1 MSAIETTTATGPA
14 VRITRPD
21 TSGFSAQEWDLL
33 AGCWHPVALSEELA
47 GGGSVLD
54 EPRQPEAPPP
64 GAFRSVLLDVGLVAF
79 RGANGDATV
88 LLDRCPHRGA
98 RLSDGVVAD
107 GCVTCPYHG
116 FTFDGGGR
124 CISVPSSA
132 TNAVP
137 PRMHLEPL
145 PVIERYSIVWTCL
158 RPDLSAAVD
167 GPADDAPGGRGAAG
181 DHTDDGGPL
190 PPWSRLEE
198 AGFQRAG
205 CRPFV
210 WHASAQRHAEN
221 FNDQAHFPY
230 IHAGTFGVE
239 DPVVP
244 PLDVE
249 VDGRLLSLDVTMI
262 QQARQTFDGSTADT
276 VVAYRYRWHLPFSSW
291 LEIDYPHGGTELIGD
306 VAAPVHA
313 DACRVYLAN
322 ARNFDT
328 DQPVEDW
335 VAFQDA
341 VNAEDRWIVE
351 QLEPRGVPI
360 DMGVEVHVKADAMSI
375 AARRWFRSHLAPTE
389 RP

>member
-1 MSAIETTTATGPA
+1 MSTTVSTGSQVGIARPA
-14 VRITRPD
+14 
-21 TSGFSAQEWDLL
+21 TSGFSPGEWELL
-33 AGCWHPVALSEELA
+33 AGCWHPVALSEELDA
-47 GGGSVLD
+47 GGGSVL
-54 EPRQPEAPPP
+54 EEARLPAAPPP

-79 RGANGDATV
+79 RGTNGDATV

-124 CISVPSSA
+124 CVSVPSSPS
-132 TNAVP
+132 NSIP

-145 PVIERYSIVWTCL
+145 PVIERYGIVWTCL
-158 RPDLSAAVD
+158 RPDLSAAIDD
-167 GPADDAPGGRGAAG
+167 GPAG
-181 DHTDDGGPL
+181 DGPL

-198 AGFQRAG
+198 DGFQRAG

-210 WHASAQRHAEN
+210 WDASAQRHAEN

-239 DPVVP
+239 DPIVP
-244 PLDVE
+244 PLDVRAE
-249 VDGRLLSLDVTMI
+249 GRLLSLDVAMA
-262 QQARQTFDGSTADT
+262 QQERQTFDGSTESAA
-276 VVAYRYRWHLPFSSW
+276 VRYRYRWHLPFASW

-360 DMGVEVHVKADAMSI
+360 DLGVEVHVKADAMSI
-375 AARRWFRSHLAPTE
+375 AARRWFRSHLAPE
-389 RP
+389 GA

>member
-1 MSAIETTTATGPA
+1 MDTFGNEVARSDADGAATVPA
-14 VRITRPD
+14 AGITRPV
-21 TSGFSAQEWDLL
+21 TSGFSPPEWNLL
-33 AGCWHPVALSEELA
+33 AGCWHPVALTAELDA
-47 GGGSVLD
+47 GGGSVID
-54 EPRQPEAPPP
+54 EPRLPEAPPP

-124 CISVPSSA
+124 CISVPSSP

-145 PVIERYSIVWTCL
+145 PVIERYGIVWTCL

-167 GPADDAPGGRGAAG
+167 GDR
-181 DHTDDGGPL
+181 TDDGGPL
-190 PPWSRLEE
+190 PPWTRLEE
-198 AGFQRAG
+198 PGFQRAG

-210 WHASAQRHAEN
+210 WNASAQRHAEN
-221 FNDQAHFPY
+221 FNDQAHFPF
-230 IHAGTFGVE
+230 IHTGTFGVE

-244 PLDVE
+244 PLDVRTA
-249 VDGRLLSLDVTMI
+249 GRLLSLDVDMV
-262 QQARQTFDGSTADT
+262 QQDRQTFDGPSESAAVT
-276 VVAYRYRWHLPFSSW
+276 YRYRWHLPFASW

-313 DACRVYLAN
+313 DACRVYLVN
-322 ARNFDT
+322 ARDFDT
-328 DQPVEDW
+328 DQPVDDW

-360 DMGVEVHVKADAMSI
+360 DLGVEVHVKADTMSI
-375 AARRWFRSHLAPTE
+375 AARRWFRSHLAP
-389 RP
+389 PAAG